1 MARYADAEARTMS
14 RTNQILMLV
23 LVSALVVL
31 SLPTCLLL
39 AFGMLPSWVAY
50 FIDRNRGRYAFRCVA
65 GINITGVAPYALGL
79 WATDHTL
86 WDAVDLLLDPITLS
100 IMYGT
105 AAIGWMLYL
114 GMPPVVGTFLNIAAQ
129 RRIRE
134 LKDQQTELVSE
145 WGSAVSTGGY
155 DVPGLADDLELDG
168 DELDDEEFE
177 DDEFEEEDEIVE

>member
-1 MARYADAEARTMS
+1 MARYVDAETRTMS
-14 RTNQILMLV
+14 RANQVLTLV
-23 LVSALVVL
+23 LVSALVAL
-31 SLPTCLLL
+31 SLPTCVLL

-50 FIDRNRGRYAFRCVA
+50 FIDRKRGRYAFRCVA
-65 GINITGVAPYALGL
+65 GINTTGVAPYALGL

-86 WDAVDLLLDPITLS
+86 WDSVDLLLDPISLS

-105 AAIGWMLYL
+105 AALGWMLYL

-134 LKDQQTELVSE
+134 LKTEQSELVSE

-155 DVPGLADDLELDG
+155 DVPDTPNADRGSDATN
-168 DELDDEEFE
+168 DEEFE
-177 DDEFEEEDEIVE
+177 EDGLEEEAAIEE